1 MNLMSKENNT
11 LTQKALRSIVSQY
24 EHGQVFAYPTEAVFG
39 LGCDPLNE
47 KAVRSILALKERP
60 EEKGLIVIA
69 SKVEQ
74 ILPYVDL
81 NQLPQ
86 GVHSKI
92 MASWPGPVTWLLPKS
107 AHTPNWVSGASNMV
121 AIRVS
126 SHPVVKAI
134 CNALD
139 KPMVSTSA
147 NPAGKEPAKSI
158 NEVQQYFKHAIANKM
173 LTLIEGNLGEQ
184 SSPSKIYHSL
194 TMETIRS

>member
-1 MNLMSKENNT
+1 MSKENNT
-11 LTQKALRSIVSQY
+11 LSQASLSSIVSQY

-60 EEKGLIVIA
+60 EEKGLIIVA

-81 NQLPQ
+81 RLLPDETQ
-86 GVHSKI
+86 QKI
-92 MASWPGPVTWLLPKS
+92 MATWPGPVTWLLPKS
-107 AHTPNWVSGASNMV
+107 AHTPNWVSGASSMV

-126 SHPVVKAI
+126 SHPIVQAI
-134 CNALD
+134 CDALD
-139 KPMVSTSA
+139 KPMISTSA
-147 NPAGKEPAKSI
+147 NPAGKEPAKTI
-158 NEVQQYFKHAIANKM
+158 NEVQQYFKHAITNKM
-173 LTLIEGNLGEQ
+173 LTLIEGKLGEQ

>member
-1 MNLMSKENNT
+1 MNPMSKENNT
-11 LTQKALRSIVSQY
+11 LSQASLSSIVSQY

-60 EEKGLIVIA
+60 EEKGLIIVA

-81 NQLPQ
+81 RLLPDETQ
-86 GVHSKI
+86 QKI
-92 MASWPGPVTWLLPKS
+92 MATWPGPVTWLLPKS
-107 AHTPNWVSGASNMV
+107 AHTPNWVSGASSMV

-126 SHPVVKAI
+126 SHPIVQTI
-134 CNALD
+134 CDALD
-139 KPMVSTSA
+139 KPMISTSA
-147 NPAGKEPAKSI
+147 NPAGKEPAKTI
-158 NEVQQYFKHAIANKM
+158 NEVQQYFKHAITNKM
-173 LTLIEGNLGEQ
+173 LTLIEGKLGEQ
-184 SSPSKIYHSL
+184 DSPSKIYHSL